1 MWILCESFCHRE
13 NSLQFCFT
21 YSNCNVWHQTKKKS
35 NFVSLTCLDTVK
47 DFTTPV
53 HSVLWLKVFTSWR
66 LGKVRRHFILSLVND
81 RL

>member
-13 NSLQFCFT
+13 NSLQFCSLT
-21 YSNCNVWHQTKKKS
+21 PIVMYGTKQKKKS